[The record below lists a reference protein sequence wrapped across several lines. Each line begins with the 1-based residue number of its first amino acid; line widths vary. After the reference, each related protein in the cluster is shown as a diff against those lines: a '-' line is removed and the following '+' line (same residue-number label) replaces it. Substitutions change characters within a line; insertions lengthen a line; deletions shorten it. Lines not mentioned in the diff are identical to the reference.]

1 MAEIFLVEGNARTAL
16 GTGEARAVRRQGLI
30 PAVVYGNNLEP
41 LAIAIQL
48 RPIENAL
55 NKPGFYTKLFD
66 LNIDGKAVRAV
77 ARDIQ
82 FHPVTDRILH
92 LDFQRV
98 DPNSTIRVDVPL
110 VLVGHTESPGLKSG
124 GVLNLL
130 LHTLTLESAVDKIP
144 DKIEISLAGVD
155 IGDSLHIED
164 IALPDGAKLVAGARD
179 TTVYTITGASSE
191 VVASEGAAGAES

>member
-1 MAEIFLVEGNARTAL
+1 MAEILLVEGNARTAL

-66 LNIDGKAVRAV
+66 LNIDGKSVRTI

-98 DPNSTIRVDVPL
+98 DPNSIIRVDVPL
-110 VLVGHTESPGLKSG
+110 VLVGHAESPGLKNG

-130 LHTLTLESAVDKIP
+130 LHSIALECSIDKIP
-144 DKIEISLAGVD
+144 ENIEVSLAGAQ
-155 IGDSLHIED
+155 IADSLHVED
-164 IALPDGAKLVAGARD
+164 IALPQGAKLVPGARD
-179 TTVYTITGASSE
+179 TTVYTITGATSE
-191 VVASEGAAGAES
+191 SESAAEAGTES

>member
-1 MAEIFLVEGNARTAL
+1 MAEILVVEGNARGVL
-16 GTGEARAVRRQGLI
+16 GTGGARAVRRQGLI
-30 PAVVYGNNLEP
+30 PAVVYGNNQDP
-41 LAIAIQL
+41 QAVAIQL

-66 LNIDGKAVRAV
+66 LKIDGKSVRTI

-92 LDFQRV
+92 IDFQRI
-98 DPNSTIRVDVPL
+98 DPSSTIRVDVPL
-110 VLVGHTESPGLKSG
+110 VVVGHAESPGLKNG

-130 LHTLTLESAVDKIP
+130 LHSIALECSVDKIP
-144 DKIEISLAGVD
+144 ENLEVSLAGID
-155 IGDSLHIED
+155 IGESLHVED
-164 IALPDGAKLVAGARD
+164 IALPNGAKLVPGARD

-191 VVASEGAAGAES
+191 AAAGEGESEA

>member
-1 MAEIFLVEGNARTAL
+1 MAEILVVEGNARGVL
-16 GTGEARAVRRQGLI
+16 GTGGARAVRRQGLI
-30 PAVVYGNNLEP
+30 PAVVYGNNQDP
-41 LAIAIQL
+41 QAVAIQL

-66 LNIDGKAVRAV
+66 LKIDGKSVRTI

-92 LDFQRV
+92 VDFQRV

-110 VLVGHTESPGLKSG
+110 VLVGHTESPGLKNG

-130 LHTLTLESAVDKIP
+130 LHSIALECSIDNIP
-144 DKIEISLAGVD
+144 ANLEVSLAGVE

-164 IALPDGAKLVAGARD
+164 IALPNGAKLVAGARD

-191 VVASEGAAGAES
+191 AAAAEGEAGAES

>member
-1 MAEIFLVEGNARTAL
+1 MAEILVVEGNARGVL
-16 GTGEARAVRRQGLI
+16 GTGGARAVRRQGLI
-30 PAVVYGNNLEP
+30 PAVVYGNNQDP
-41 LAIAIQL
+41 QAVAIQL

-66 LNIDGKAVRAV
+66 LKIDGKSVRTI

-98 DPNSTIRVDVPL
+98 DPSSTIRVDVPL
-110 VLVGHTESPGLKSG
+110 VVVGHAESPGLKNG

-130 LHTLTLESAVDKIP
+130 LHSIALECSIDNIP
-144 DKIEISLAGVD
+144 ANLEVSLAGVE

-164 IALPDGAKLVAGARD
+164 IALPNGAKLVAGARD

-191 VVASEGAAGAES
+191 AAAAEGEAGAES